1 MVPVP
6 GVVLTSSF
14 PSRRSLG
21 RSIERAGDP
30 LDRSQHLGRIIA
42 CELVCAARGIDL
54 RQPLQPAEPTAAA
67 LAALR
72 EAGVAGPG
80 PDRWLSPEL
89 GRAEAMVM
97 SGEMLAAVERV
108 TGPLD

>member
-1 MVPVP
+1 MQEDHVSM
-6 GVVLTSSF
+6 GWGAARKL
-14 PSRRSLG
+14 
-21 RSIERAGDP
+21 RA
-30 LDRSQHLGRIIA
+30 SVANLGRIIA

-54 RQPLQPAEPTAAA
+54 RQPLQPAAPTAAA

-72 EAGVAGPG
+72 EAGVAGAG

-97 SGEMLAAVERV
+97 SGEVLAAVERV